1 MPSPR
6 VAPGPFRADQIREG
20 DPYELSDGHAIY
32 CAPASHRHGG
42 TQNAGAS
49 ALASDPAVNGHV
61 SIDVGI
67 AFNDNKNL
75 RAPDLIVTDSSPLQ
89 PGWLRTVPPLAVEY
103 ADVGQDEAEL
113 TAKISEL
120 LTLGVRYLWVVRLH
134 GPLRVEV
141 HMRGEPVRILGADD
155 TLTAP
160 GVLQNPLP
168 VRALVDPATSR
179 AVTLRNLLQSQG
191 YASIAE
197 IQAESHATGK
207 LEGKLEAIAN
217 NILTILHLREIA
229 VPPAA
234 AATIQAC
241 RDLEQQGRWLRRA
254 LTVTT
259 ADELLA

>member
-1 MPSPR
+1 MPFPR

-32 CAPASHRHGG
+32 CAPAGHRHGG

-49 ALASDPAVNGHV
+49 ALASDPAVDGRV

-75 RAPDLIVTDSSPLQ
+75 RAPDLIVTDNTPLQ

-113 TAKISEL
+113 ATKISEL
-120 LTLGVRYLWVVRLH
+120 LTLGVRYIWVVRLN

-141 HMRGEPVRILGADD
+141 HVRGEPVRILRADD

-179 AVTLRNLLQSQG
+179 AVTLHNLLQQHG
-191 YASIAE
+191 YTSIAE

-207 LEGKLEAIAN
+207 LEGKLEATAAS
-217 NILTILHLREIA
+217 ILTLLQLREIA

-234 AATIQAC
+234 AATIRASH
-241 RDLEQQGRWLRRA
+241 DLEQLERWLRRA